1 VEIRGSEVT
10 DTEQRRREPVAKQ
23 IFGRE
28 ELDKYGDVSVTD
40 VLKRLPG
47 VTLSG
52 GNPRLRGL
60 GAGYTLILVNGE
72 PAPPGF
78 SLENLPPSQVERIE
92 VTKGP
97 TAEHSEQAVAPQR
110 ENHARPSS
118 EGHAPHAPIA
128 EAAPNVPGGHAV
140 QEAKSPTPERTM
152 FAAQQ
157 QRVLLASETPPGGQ
171 ARQLSEA
178 PDVPA
183 AGK

>member
-1 VEIRGSEVT
+1 VEIRGSEVS

-97 TAEHSEQAVAPQR
+97 TAEHSAQAVAGTINIILRAAARQRQR
-110 ENHARPSS
+110 ELRVGLGYTAESPMHWRLQLHATAVS
-118 EGHAPHAPIA
+118 
-128 EAAPNVPGGHAV
+128 VPMAWHH
-140 QEAKSPTPERTM
+140 
-152 FAAQQ
+152 
-157 QRVLLASETPPGGQ
+157 
-171 ARQLSEA
+171 
-178 PDVPA
+178 
-183 AGK
+183 